1 MGGRYFL
8 TAYPHPLHYKVLKG
22 DDTLDEKQILKY
34 MKNLDLSRE
43 EAIQMIKDE
52 NEDILTEEQI
62 ELEQKAK
69 KNLQRNY
76 VQSEKKRK
84 KSTRERKV
92 DTEKAL
98 LLELVRNAIRNT
110 CSNIVVKNE
119 VELSFDYNGNSYTF
133 KLTKHRPPKD
143 KK

>member
-1 MGGRYFL
+1 MN
-8 TAYPHPLHYKVLKG
+8 
-22 DDTLDEKQILKY
+22 EQQILKY
-34 MKNLDLSRE
+34 MKNLDLSRD
-43 EAIQMIKDE
+43 EAIQLIKDE

-62 ELEQKAK
+62 ALEEKAK
-69 KNLQRNY
+69 ANMPRNY

-98 LLELVRNAIRNT
+98 LLELVNNAICNT
-110 CSNIVVKNE
+110 CSNIVIKNE
-119 VELSFDYNGNSYTF
+119 VELSFNYNENSYTF
-133 KLTKHRPPKD
+133 KLTKHRPQKD